1 MDNTAQNLA
10 NITVNDQPASEY
22 VEGRRVVAFQ
32 RERALTILETKKN
45 IYHYVPKSKPDNPAY
60 QGKVTR
66 RVRYLTDEE
75 IRREKGIM
83 AKPFKTQAEN
93 LIYVLTS
100 KAPLTSA
107 EVAKEL
113 GMKLENAQ
121 GLMSKVTLRLGDHI
135 KKERKGLQFVYM
147 PADPSMTH
155 QQLFT
160 EYLNSS
166 PSKAAK
172 AEVLK
177 KVEDIAAPPEVE
189 GNGAAAEAPA
199 NLPNAAPA
207 AQAPNWAALPSIS
220 IPANIQV
227 HVKVEVSFKLS

>member
-166 PSKAAK
+166 PSKVAK

-177 KVEDIAAPPEVE
+177 RVEEDLAALPQAS
-189 GNGAAAEAPA
+189 GNGAVAEPA
-199 NLPNAAPA
+199 TPA
-207 AQAPNWAALPSIS
+207 AASGAHSPNGAAFPSIS
-220 IPANIQV
+220 IPGNIQV
-227 HVKVEVSFKLS
+227 NVKVEVSFKLS